1 MVLLKQQTPNESLA
15 TQLQA
20 FVDRNFDECIVIA
33 VDVET
38 NDKQLSAFA
47 TQIFGK
53 ATTESLKS
61 TTYLERKDGKRL
73 SLLDYRAPGTDGIG
87 AKFVFQRAVDG
98 HEFLS
103 TETDNVRFV
112 AEVNDKIK
120 LNTKYKISEMMF
132 GGKLEYQISFLTRLH
147 QCPYL
152 RNYCRGVRTKQ
163 TLD

>member
-20 FVDRNFDECIVIA
+20 FVDRNFDKYIVVA

-38 NDKQLSAFA
+38 NDKQLTAFA
-47 TQIFGK
+47 TQTFVR
-53 ATTESLKS
+53 ATTESLKG

-98 HEFLS
+98 HEFLT

-112 AEVNDKIK
+112 AEVNEKIK
-120 LNTKYKISEMMF
+120 LNMKFKISDMMY
-132 GGKLEYQISFLTRLH
+132 GGKLEY
-147 QCPYL
+147 
-152 RNYCRGVRTKQ
+152 
-163 TLD
+163 